1 MFNTVDN
8 ITLAYLIAFIDIA
21 IVAFLIYRGLNL
33 IKGTR
38 ATPMLI
44 GLSIV
49 VVLYVV
55 ARSTGLVTLMW
66 ILGNF
71 LSYLIIIFVI
81 IFQEEI
87 RRGLTKFGLKS
98 MVTSSGKKL
107 VDKHI
112 EDITLVCDRLSE
124 AKTGALIVIQ
134 GEVGLDEFV
143 EDAVYLDAMLQRKLL
158 YTIFQKD
165 SALHDGAVLIDSNRI
180 KAAGCVLPLSFD
192 PDLDP
197 HLGTRHRAAIGIS
210 DRSDAVVI
218 VVSEEN
224 GVISIVKDGKISR
237 NLEAN
242 ILRTALDEYLSNNK
256 KKSRDPK
263 KIVDESKTS
272 STSKVKKEKE
282 EA

>member
-1 MFNTVDN
+1 MKLFDTA
-8 ITLAYLIAFIDIA
+8 TLGYFVAFIDIV
-21 IVAFLIYRGLNL
+21 IVSFLIYRGLNV

-38 ATPMLI
+38 ATPMLV
-44 GLSIV
+44 GLGIV

-87 RRGLTKFGLKS
+87 RRGLTKFGLQS
-98 MVTSSGKKL
+98 MVSRSGKKL

-112 EDITLVCDRLSE
+112 EDITLVCVRLSE
-124 AKTGALIVIQ
+124 TKTGALIVIQ
-134 GEVGLDEFV
+134 RDVGLDEFV
-143 EDAVYLDAMLQRKLL
+143 EDAVYLDAVLNRKLL

-165 SALHDGAVLIDSNRI
+165 SALHDGGVLIEAERI

-210 DRSDAVVI
+210 DRSDAIVI

-224 GVISIVKDGKISR
+224 GVISVVKDGKITR
-237 NLEAN
+237 NLDAN
-242 ILRTALDEYLSNNK
+242 LLRTTLDDLL
-256 KKSRDPK
+256 
-263 KIVDESKTS
+263 SKTKIAKKVEEVMKS
-272 STSKVKKEKE
+272 SETTPEKNKESD
-282 EA
+282 

>member
-1 MFNTVDN
+1 MKLFDN
-8 ITLAYLIAFIDIA
+8 VTLSYLIALFDIV
-21 IVAFLIYRGLNL
+21 IVSYLIYRGLNI

-38 ATPMLI
+38 ATPMLV
-44 GLSIV
+44 GLGVIV
-49 VVLYVV
+49 ILYLV

-87 RRGLTKFGLKS
+87 RRGLTKFGLQS
-98 MVTSSGKKL
+98 MVSRSGKKL

-112 EDITLVCDRLSE
+112 EDITLVCVRLAD

-134 GEVGLDEFV
+134 RDVGLDEFV
-143 EDAVYLDAMLQRKLL
+143 EDAVYLDAMLNRKLL

-165 SALHDGAVLIDSNRI
+165 SALHDGAVLIDSERI

-192 PDLDP
+192 PDVDP

-210 DRSDAVVI
+210 DRSDAIVI

-224 GVISIVKDGKISR
+224 GVISVVKDGKITR
-237 NLEAN
+237 NLDAN
-242 ILRTALDEYLSNNK
+242 LLRTTLDDLLSKPKIAK
-256 KKSRDPK
+256 KVSNVIKSG
-263 KIVDESKTS
+263 ESLITDN
-272 STSKVKKEKE
+272 TKEKS
-282 EA
+282 